1 VEAVV
6 VAEEVGRSQPE
17 IAPGTIPCV
26 HSGINHLQALLT
38 GT

>member
-1 VEAVV
+1 M
-6 VAEEVGRSQPE
+6 VAAAVGRLQPE
-17 IAPGTIPCV
+17 IARGTIPCV